1 MKRCRRAAADYLS
14 GSQGEMASR
23 MSVTVLARQITQL
36 PAMTPLVSLHYKHPA
51 MTLYS
56 GVFHFSGV
64 T

>member
-14 GSQGEMASR
+14 GSKGKMAR
-23 MSVTVLARQITQL
+23 RKSVTVPARQITQL
-36 PAMTPLVSLHYKHPA
+36 PAMTPLVSLQHKRPA
-51 MTLYS
+51 MALYS